1 MSTPKVAVMTF
12 GDERP
17 DMWDK
22 VFGPLTIPQH
32 KQAIEYFENLGLEVY
47 AFDEIART
55 KEQIDSQVDELQGK
69 GVEVMIAHI
78 PCWTSPNL
86 VVRGV
91 QRMNLPTITLTNKH
105 AGTHGGV
112 GFFGASGTLTQ
123 IGFPHRRVR
132 ENFDSP
138 ELESK
143 ALPFIRAA
151 SAKAKLQGKMFGLFG
166 GRSLGI
172 DTGTFDPMQW
182 RRQFGVDVEHIDQLE
197 IIRRAEVIAAER
209 TQKMV
214 TWLADNTACICYDD
228 AALTDEK
235 LAFAV
240 NCYLATK
247 DIIAEK
253 GLDFVAIKCMPDLVN
268 HYIPQ
273 CISAAFLPGPYDADG
288 DKKPVSMACEADGD
302 GALTMEML
310 KDISG
315 GKSLLFGDVS
325 HINDATN
332 TLYIP
337 NCGSQCTWFAGRS
350 ENPAENLKQVEI
362 RPSVRPAG
370 GATVYFT
377 AAPGPVTLARLYRD
391 TGHYKMAIIP
401 GEAIELPQE
410 ELEEFIKAR
419 GKHQLPTMFVKVKMN
434 LEHLVQEFGSNH
446 ISGVA
451 GHYVEELVQV
461 CNMLDITPVVM
472 DEHF

>member
-1 MSTPKVAVMTF
+1 MTF

-17 DMWDK
+17 DMWEK
-22 VFGPLTIPQH
+22 VFGPLTMPRHQ
-32 KQAIEYFENLGLEVY
+32 QAREYFQSLPLDVHAFEEV
-47 AFDEIART
+47 ART
-55 KEQIDSQVDELQGK
+55 KEQIDSQVDQLKAK
-69 GVEVMIAHI
+69 GVEVLIAHI

-91 QRMNLPTITLTNKH
+91 QRMNLPTITITNKH

-123 IGFPHRRVR
+123 IGFPHHRVR
-132 ENFDSP
+132 ENFDSS
-138 ELESK
+138 ELENK
-143 ALPFIRAA
+143 VLPFIRAA
-151 SAKAKLQGKMFGLFG
+151 SAKARLQGKMFGLFG

-197 IIRRAEVIAAER
+197 IIRRAEMIEAER

-214 TWLADNTACICYDD
+214 TWLTDNTACIQYDD
-228 AALTDEK
+228 KALTDEK

-247 DIIAEK
+247 DIIDEK
-253 GLDFVAIKCMPDLVN
+253 GLDFVAVKCMPDLVN

-288 DKKPVSMACEADGD
+288 DKTPIVMACEADGD
-302 GALTMEML
+302 GALTMEIL

-315 GKSLLFGDVS
+315 GGSILFGDVS

-350 ENPAENLKQVEI
+350 GNPAENLKHVEI
-362 RPSVRPAG
+362 RPSLRPAG

-377 AAPGPVTLARLYRD
+377 SAPGPVTLARLYRD
-391 TGHYKMAIIP
+391 TGQYKMAIIQ

-410 ELEEFIKAR
+410 ELNEFIKAR
-419 GKHQLPTMFVKVKMN
+419 GKHQLPTMFVKVNMN

-451 GHYVEELVQV
+451 GHYVEELVHA

-472 DEHF
+472 DENF